1 MNSLAALQKQKSSE
15 RLVLAAA
22 AEKLSTNRQRSS
34 SKQPRG
40 FKGIAKGSWDKI
52 VRGPK
57 PSLLSPSD
65 DSIEES
71 EERDASASAE
81 REIDDDSAVADFFGR
96 LNITVESV
104 SRKPDEKPKVPSKK
118 KTKRGKTK
126 SVKFH
131 KYDEV
136 IYADVKEYV
145 YSLHDIEVEEEKAN
159 YDLADELEVA
169 VGDVG
174 YFFRCLK
181 EGIQEEAAKSL
192 RGRKAY
198 RRWPPKA

>member
-1 MNSLAALQKQKSSE
+1 MNSLAALQKQKSSQ

-22 AEKLSTNRQRSS
+22 AEKLSTNRRSS
-34 SKQPRG
+34 GPRG
-40 FKGIAKGSWDKI
+40 LKGIAKGSWDKI
-52 VRGPK
+52 RGPK
-57 PSLLSPSD
+57 PPSSSS
-65 DSIEES
+65 DSSSEKP
-71 EERDASASAE
+71 EERDESAIEE
-81 REIDDDSAVADFFGR
+81 REIDDSATTDFLGR
-96 LNITVESV
+96 CNITVV
-104 SRKPDEKPKVPSKK
+104 SGPPKKTKTKPKVPSEKK
-118 KTKRGKTK
+118 VKKENTK

-136 IYADVKEYV
+136 IYSDVKEYV

-159 YDLADELEVA
+159 YDLVDELEVA

-192 RGRKAY
+192 GG
-198 RRWPPKA
+198 